1 MDAGRLG
8 PGVALAAA
16 VLFGLS
22 APAAKLL
29 AGAVDAWL
37 LAGLLYL
44 GSGVGLGFYRL
55 TQRLLG
61 RVGSE
66 APLGRQDLPW
76 LDGAIAVG
84 GIIGPVLLMYGLAAG
99 TVVQS
104 SLLLNLEGVFTA
116 LLAWSFF
123 RENFDARIAIRMAAI
138 AAGAGVLAWKP
149 ADGLALDAP
158 ALFVAGACLAWAIDN
173 NLTRRVS
180 GGDPLQIAALKGI
193 AAGSINVLLAVV
205 QEAPWPAPAAILD
218 AGLVRFLGYGMS
230 LVLFVLGLRF
240 LGAART
246 GAYFSTAP
254 FVGAIAG
261 APSRSMSRW
270 PGRPS

>member
-1 MDAGRLG
+1 
-8 PGVALAAA
+8 
-16 VLFGLS
+16 
-22 APAAKLL
+22 
-29 AGAVDAWL
+29 
-37 LAGLLYL
+37 
-44 GSGVGLGFYRL
+44 
-55 TQRLLG
+55 
-61 RVGSE
+61 
-66 APLGRQDLPW
+66 
-76 LDGAIAVG
+76 
-84 GIIGPVLLMYGLAAG
+84 MYGLAAG

-180 GGDPLQIAALKGI
+180 GRDPLQIAALKGI
-193 AAGSINVLLAVV
+193 AAGSTNVLLAVV